1 MGALLP
7 PRFPL
12 TGQLAVPLQAPANPY
27 ANGAP
32 PAASAATIY
41 GSVGQFTIRPGAELR
56 VGRDPAQCGIFLQ
69 EPRISGVHAT
79 LRFEGGQL
87 WVRDESSNNGTFL
100 DGARIAAAAW
110 TPVAAGGQLRFG
122 PIDFAV
128 RLDA

>member
-1 MGALLP
+1 
-7 PRFPL
+7 L
-12 TGQLAVPLQAPANPY
+12 TGQLAAQLQPPANPY

-32 PAASAATIY
+32 VAASAATIF
-41 GSVGQFTIRPGAELR
+41 GPTGQFTIRAGAELR
-56 VGRDPAQCGIFLQ
+56 IGRDPAQCGIFLQ

-87 WVRDESSNNGTFL
+87 WVRDESSNNGTYL

-110 TPVAAGGQLRFG
+110 TPVAPGSQLRFG
-122 PIDFAV
+122 PIDFTV